1 MKAQLYI
8 LAHDGTEKTI
18 AEFKPYWR
26 RIDDDFTIITPEGS
40 KYPNGLQAGPS
51 AYKGKDILLR
61 FWLTLKTIAKD
72 FDDSEETRI
81 IIAEYDTLPMNGK
94 NPHFNPS
101 AINAPCVMLVEPDGT
116 PQPQQLCMLSP
127 WVVSPAMLQ
136 ALIYATDPHRYEVA
150 DWTLGLL
157 DRMIGD
163 CCVKAGLPLGDIRN
177 AVGYAPGED
186 DLRFARA
193 VAARNADWVHGGKSL
208 AEFNLNLPT

>member
-1 MKAQLYI
+1 MKNQLYI

-18 AEFKPYWR
+18 EEFTPYWR
-26 RIDDDFTIITPEGS
+26 RIDDDFTIMTPHGS
-40 KYPNGLQAGPS
+40 KYPSGLQAGPS

-61 FWLTLKTIAKD
+61 FWLTLKTVAKD
-72 FDDSEETRI
+72 FDDSEETRL
-81 IIAEYDTLPMNGK
+81 IIAEYDTLPLTGR
-94 NPHFNPS
+94 NPQFHPS

-116 PQPQQLCMLSP
+116 PNPRQMCMLSP
-127 WVVSPAMLQ
+127 WVMTPAMLH
-136 ALIYATDPHRYEVA
+136 ALIYATDPHRYQVA

-163 CCVKAGLPLGDIRN
+163 CCIKAGLQIADIKN

-193 VAARNADWVHGGKSL
+193 VASKNADWVHGGKSL
-208 AEFNLNLPT
+208 AEFNLN

>member
-1 MKAQLYI
+1 MKTQLFI

-18 AEFKPYWR
+18 AEFKPYWD
-26 RIDDDFTIITPEGS
+26 RIDPTWTLCVPQGS
-40 KYPNGLQAGPS
+40 KLSAGLVAGPS

-61 FWLTLKTIAKD
+61 FWLTLKSIAKYID
-72 FDDSEETRI
+72 HDTEQRI
-81 IIAEYDTLPMNGK
+81 IIAEYDTLPINGK
-94 NPHFNPS
+94 NPHFNPA
-101 AINAPCVMLVEPDGT
+101 AINAPCVMLVKPDGT
-116 PQPQQLCMLSP
+116 PLPQQLCMLSP
-127 WVVSPAMLQ
+127 WVMTPAMLQ

-150 DWTLGLL
+150 EWTLGLL

-193 VAARNADWVHGGKSL
+193 VAAKNADWVHGGKSL
-208 AEFNLNLPT
+208 AEFNLT

>member
-1 MKAQLYI
+1 MKNQLFI

-18 AEFKPYWR
+18 EEFAPYWKK
-26 RIDDDFTIITPEGS
+26 IDVNYVVIAPTGS
-40 KYPNGLQAGPS
+40 RLNCHMQAGPS

-61 FWLTLKTIAKD
+61 FWLTLKTIARYIED
-72 FDDSEETRI
+72 TTDTI
-81 IIAEYDTLPMNGK
+81 IIAEYDTLPLTGRS
-94 NPHFNPS
+94 PQFHPP

-116 PQPQQLCMLSP
+116 PQPRQVCMLSP
-127 WVVSPAMLQ
+127 WVVTPAMLH
-136 ALIYATDPHRYEVA
+136 ALIYATDPHRYTVA

-163 CCVKAGLPLGDIRN
+163 CCIKAGLQIADIKN

-193 VAARNADWVHGGKSL
+193 VAAKNADWVHGGKSL
-208 AEFNLNLPT
+208 KEFNLN